1 MLVKLGSGR
10 LRKLVL
16 ATHNPHKVAEMQAL
30 LADLPVAV
38 VAATAFPGVP
48 DVEEDGETFQANAA
62 KKAVAI
68 ADFIGEWT
76 VADDSGLEVD
86 FLQGKPGVYSARFA
100 GDDAT
105 DAENN
110 AKLLGL
116 LKDVPWEKR
125 QAQFRSVLA
134 IVRPGKEPLF
144 ATGSCEGY
152 IDFEARG
159 FQGFGYDPL
168 FYVPNLGKTFAEL
181 APGEKNRISHR
192 AKAMEK
198 GKEILAQLLREC

>member
-1 MLVKLGSGR
+1 MLVKLGSGL

-16 ATHNPHKVAEMQAL
+16 ATHNPHKVTEMQAL
-30 LADLPVAV
+30 LADLSVTV
-38 VAATAFPGVP
+38 VPATVFPGIP
-48 DVEEDGETFQANAA
+48 DIEEDGETFQANAA

-68 ADFIGEWT
+68 ANFTGEWT

-125 QAQFRSVLA
+125 QARFRSVLA
-134 IVRPGKEPLF
+134 IVRPGGEPLF

-159 FQGFGYDPL
+159 FAGFGYDPL
-168 FYVPNLGKTFAEL
+168 FYVPDIGKTFAEM
-181 APGEKNRISHR
+181 APEEKNRISHR
-192 AKAMEK
+192 AKAIEK
-198 GKEILAQLLREC
+198 AKEILVQLLRE